1 MLGTLLESRARRTR
15 RTGGAALSVFVH
27 IAIIGAATAAT
38 VQAKPDKKTQVEVRF
53 IRFTAAP
60 APAPKPIERHAS
72 PISST
77 SSVSIPAPP
86 TLTIPAPTE
95 IPTSLPAIDLTRGVV
110 SDAITIGNGASS
122 AGEGRPGG
130 SLDLTNDGPDAS
142 DWRGSE
148 VLMHIVSS
156 AKPRYPET
164 LRQAGIDGGVL
175 VQFIVDTTGRVDMNS
190 VKVLRSTHEL
200 FTLAVRSSLPQFRFK
215 PAEVG
220 GRRAVALAEMPFQ
233 FEVKR

>member
-15 RTGGAALSVFVH
+15 RSGGAALSVAVH

-38 VQAKPDKKTQVEVRF
+38 VQAKPDKKTPVEVKF

-60 APAPKPIERHAS
+60 APAPTPIERHTS
-72 PISST
+72 RTSST
-77 SSVSIPAPP
+77 SSFSIPTPP

-95 IPTSLPAIDLTRGVV
+95 IPTSLPAIDFTRGA
-110 SDAITIGNGASS
+110 SDAIAIGSGTTS
-122 AGEGRPGG
+122 AGGGRPGG

-148 VLMHIVSS
+148 VLMHIVTS
-156 AKPRYPET
+156 AKPRYPEI
-164 LRQAGIDGGVL
+164 LRQAGIDGGVV

-200 FTLAVRSSLPQFRFK
+200 FTQAVRNSLPSFRFK